1 MSKTITFNVPLN
13 SVSFGQVSLALL
25 REAYNQK
32 IDCLIFPIGQP
43 DLSAQTP
50 DEGFHRWLE
59 DRIRQAPEKHS
70 RDNRIIKLWHLNGA
84 LESFGRDQ
92 ELITFLETDSVTDVE
107 LNIIKNQKTVWVTSL
122 YTKEVME
129 QYGATNI
136 KHIPLGLDTFHF
148 KKLNKR
154 YYGPGITTIGLGGK
168 FEDKRKAHGQI
179 ITALLAKYGN
189 NPKFMFHFAI
199 YNPFFTKEQ
208 NESILGQLT
217 QGKKYNNVVWL
228 PFMAKNSEYNDFL
241 NSCDIFLGMSNAEG
255 YDLPVYQAAALG
267 KKIVALNAHVY
278 KDYLNE
284 GNAWMVEPN
293 GKQIAMDGVFFHAGQ
308 PFNQGS
314 FFKWDSNEFL
324 SKLDEAIV
332 AQPKNNFQ
340 SISYADVL
348 SKLLND

>member
-13 SVSFGQVSLALL
+13 SVSFGQVSLSLL

-32 IDCLIFPIGQP
+32 LDCLVFPIGQP

-50 DEGFHRWLE
+50 DDGFNRWLE
-59 DRIRQAPEKHS
+59 DKIRQAPVKHS
-70 RDNRIIKLWHLNGA
+70 RDNRIIKLWHLNGG
-84 LESFGRDQ
+84 LESFGKDQ
-92 ELITFLETDSVTDVE
+92 ELITFLETDSVTDTE

-122 YTKEVME
+122 YTKETME
-129 QYGATNI
+129 QFGAKNI
-136 KHIPLGLDTFHF
+136 KYLPLGFDTFHF

-179 ITALLAKYGN
+179 ITSLLNKYGN
-189 NPKFMFHFAI
+189 NLKFMLHFAV
-199 YNPFFTKEQ
+199 YNPFFSKEQ
-208 NESILGQLT
+208 NESIIGHLT
-217 QGKKYNNVVWL
+217 QGKRYSNVVWL

-255 YDLPVYQAAALG
+255 RDLPVYQAAALG
-267 KKIVALNAHVY
+267 KKIVALNAHSY

-284 GNAWMVEPN
+284 KNSWLIEPS
-293 GKQIAMDGVFFHAGQ
+293 GKQIAVDGVFFHPNQ

-314 FFKWDSNEFL
+314 FFKWDTNDFFQ
-324 SKLDEAIV
+324 KLEEAINS
-332 AQPKNNFQ
+332 PSKNNF
-340 SISYADVL
+340 SPISYTETLNTLL
-348 SKLLND
+348 S